1 MKRLI
6 TFSILVC
13 AFVLPFCLQ
22 SIADDTI
29 KADIAS
35 IKADIAGIKT
45 EIAVMKT
52 EIKNLKEN
60 VNTEIGNLKGNV
72 NNGFESIQR
81 NFDRQN
87 NIIIAC
93 IGLPLAII
101 AIGVTVWAVL
111 ANRRKKEFEALKQE
125 METLKQ
131 QLILQQP

>member
-1 MKRLI
+1 MTIMKRLI

-29 KADIAS
+29 KADIA
-35 IKADIAGIKT
+35 GIKT

-52 EIKNLKEN
+52 EIKNLKES
-60 VNTEIGNLKGNV
+60 V